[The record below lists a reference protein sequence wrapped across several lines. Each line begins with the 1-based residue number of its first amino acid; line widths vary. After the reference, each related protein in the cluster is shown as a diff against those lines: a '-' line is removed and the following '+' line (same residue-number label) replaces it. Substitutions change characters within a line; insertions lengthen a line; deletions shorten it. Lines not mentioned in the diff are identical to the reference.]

1 MLPKELFRPKSIA
14 VIGAS
19 RNPEKVGY
27 GVFANLVKAGFPGS
41 VYGVNPGGGEVLG
54 HPLLTSVE
62 AIPAP
67 IDLGVFVVSPKD
79 ILKAFPMLAAKGMKA
94 AIAISAGFKE
104 VGGEGILL
112 ERDLTALAKS
122 SGIRV
127 VGPNCL
133 GVIDTHACMNASFS
147 NGMPAKGNI
156 GFLSQSGAL
165 CTAILDQS
173 MGDNIGFSKVISM
186 GNKADV
192 SESDLLEYLADDPE
206 TRVIMG
212 YIESIDDGRRFLHAA
227 KAVTSRKPVVIIK
240 AGATASGARAASS
253 HTGSLAGSDS
263 AYSAA
268 FRQAGILRA
277 ASIDE
282 LFDFSIAFS
291 MRPPTSSGKLL
302 ILTNAGGPGILAADA
317 TERHG
322 IHLAEVSEELR
333 AKMAPKAPPTA
344 SLVNPIDII
353 GDARA
358 DRYRDILE
366 ILAKEDSIDTILV
379 LLTPQGMT
387 EPDET
392 AHAVVETLGKTNKAV
407 LASFV
412 GQASVEG
419 ARKILM
425 AGGIPSYH
433 VPERAVDAAKAMF
446 LYSNIRQADFP
457 EDGRSLGGR
466 PMAAQRAV
474 GRILNKGGKGGEE
487 DSRAILEAYGFSFPK
502 NTFAKTSADA
512 VEAFRSMGVSKV
524 VMKIVSPQV
533 LHKTDAGGV
542 KLGLASEEDVAK
554 AYDDIIASVTR
565 HVPEAVIEGV
575 SVQEMIAGGQE
586 LILGLTRDP
595 QFGPLLMFGLGGIYV
610 EVFKDV
616 AFRVA
621 PISKRDAREM
631 IREIRYYPLLAGYRG
646 TDPVD
651 EDAVVDALERLSA
664 LSSDF
669 PEILELDINPIRV
682 MPKGKGLRAI
692 DCRVSVVKVGK

>member
-1 MLPKELFRPKSIA
+1 MLPKELFQPKSIA

-19 RNPEKVGY
+19 RNQEKVGY

-41 VYGVNPGGGEVLG
+41 LYGVNPGGGEVLG
-54 HPLLTSVE
+54 YPLLTSVE
-62 AIPAP
+62 AVPAP

-79 ILKAFPMLAAKGMKA
+79 ILKAFPILAAKGMKA

-104 VGGEGILL
+104 IGGEGILL
-112 ERDLTALAKS
+112 ERDLTAMAKS
-122 SGIRV
+122 TGIRV

-147 NGMPAKGNI
+147 NGTPSKGNI
-156 GFLSQSGAL
+156 GFISQSGAL

-173 MGDNIGFSKVISM
+173 IGGDIGFSKVISM

-212 YIESIDDGRRFLHAA
+212 YIESIDDGRRFVRAA
-227 KAVTSRKPVVIIK
+227 KEVTSRKPVILVK
-240 AGATASGARAASS
+240 AGATASGAKAASS
-253 HTGSLAGSDS
+253 HTGSLAGSDN
-263 AYSAA
+263 AYGAA
-268 FRQAGILRA
+268 FRQAGIIRA
-277 ASIDE
+277 ASIEE

-291 MRPPTSSGKLL
+291 MRPPTSSGKIL

-317 TERHG
+317 VERLG
-322 IHLAEVSEELR
+322 INLFEVSEELQ
-333 AKMAPKAPPTA
+333 AKMAPKTPPTA
-344 SLVNPIDII
+344 SLNNPIDII

-358 DRYRDILE
+358 DRYRDVLNILSQ
-366 ILAKEDSIDTILV
+366 EDSIDTILV

-392 AHAVVETLGKTNKAV
+392 ARATVETLGKTNKAV
-407 LASFV
+407 FASFV
-412 GQASVEG
+412 GQASVEE

-425 AGGIPSYH
+425 AGGIPSYP
-433 VPERAVDAAKAMF
+433 VPERAVDAACAMF
-446 LYSNIRQADFP
+446 RYSNVRRADFP
-457 EDGRSLGGR
+457 EDGGSLGGR
-466 PMAAQRAV
+466 PMAAQRAL

-487 DSRAILEAYGFSFPK
+487 DSRDILEAYGFSFPK
-502 NTFAKTSADA
+502 NAFATTSKEA
-512 VEAFRSMGVSKV
+512 VEAFRSMSVPKV
-524 VMKIVSPQV
+524 VMKIVSPQI
-533 LHKTDAGGV
+533 LHKTDVGGV
-542 KLGLASEEDVAK
+542 KLGLASEEDVAN
-554 AYDDIIASVTR
+554 AYETMMSTISR
-565 HVPEAVIEGV
+565 LVPDAHIEGV
-575 SVQEMIAGGQE
+575 SIQEMIVGGQE

-610 EVFKDV
+610 EVLKDV
-616 AFRVA
+616 AFRIA

-631 IREIRYYPLLAGYRG
+631 IREIKYYPLLAGYRG

-651 EDAVVDALERLSA
+651 EDAVVDALERLSVM
-664 LSSDF
+664 SSDF

-692 DCRVSVVKVGK
+692 DCRVSVAGTEK